1 MVLII
6 GAIYYFAVQR
16 KKPYEAVVAPTDEDL
31 VGHRPGLKRRIGT
44 GEGRPAG
51 RPSRFVSCHHL
62 RR

>member
-31 VGHRPGLKRRIGT
+31 SGI
-44 GEGRPAG
+44 
-51 RPSRFVSCHHL
+51 VSV
-62 RR
+62 